1 MVAFLSEKNRF
12 PMFSIGWIM
21 VTGSILAQREALV
34 GGKWECCRG
43 GRYFSR
49 GEREES
55 LPKEAPWR
63 HKIYASALMS
73 VREEGIIMQ
82 GQLQGCA
89 LLSGEIRSLAMKDKE
104 GRNDRVN
111 ENPMINPFRLS
122 SPQDERWKELCFE
135 PLLLSCFLLV
145 VLGIRWRELLL
156 SYPWSS
162 KRAAV
167 SIPWCL
173 SPR

>member
-63 HKIYASALMS
+63 HEIYASALMS

-122 SPQDERWKELCFE
+122 SPQDERW
-135 PLLLSCFLLV
+135 SVIFLAYILAETQTNMPKYTHTHTPEMCTATV
-145 VLGIRWRELLL
+145 HQDDQ
-156 SYPWSS
+156 
-162 KRAAV
+162 
-167 SIPWCL
+167 
-173 SPR
+173 